1 MSWVWNGA
9 GGYTYTYNATCI
21 NINELK
27 DVVMITFITQLVGMI
42 LIIISSGLI
51 CTTHWQ
57 PLCCRRKSR
66 ISPEEFAEIYS
77 EFIQTYRINEN
88 NQNV

>member
-9 GGYTYTYNATCI
+9 GGYTYNATCV
-21 NINELK
+21 NIADLK
-27 DVVMITFITQLVGMI
+27 DVVQITFITQLVGMI
-42 LIIISSGLI
+42 LTIISSGLI

-57 PLCCRRKSR
+57 PLCCRRKNR
-66 ISPEEFAEIYS
+66 ISPEEFAEMYS
-77 EFIQTYRINEN
+77 EFIQTYRTNEI